1 MLPSLSR
8 ILIGVLLAASLGG
21 IVYLGA
27 AIRSVA
33 AFSRR
38 RGEEPADVLPPV
50 TVLKPVCGLE
60 HGLYENLRSFC
71 DQDYPEFQI
80 VFGVRDPDDPAI
92 PVIRRVI
99 DEFPGQDAVLVVDER
114 AVGRNLKV
122 SNLVNMAPAAR
133 HDLLVIADS
142 DMRVDGNY
150 LRAIASQF
158 GDPGVGAATC
168 LYSGTPTPGLPS
180 ALGAI
185 YVNDWFFPSVLV
197 ALAIQ
202 ELRFCFGATMA
213 IRRDALAA
221 IGGFE
226 ALEPFLAD
234 DYMLGD
240 LVARQ
245 GYEVRLCHYVVE
257 CVVSERGFRSL
268 FAHEIRW
275 ARTVRACRPV
285 GYAFSVIGN
294 CAVSMAGLFLL
305 VTRFSMPGAA
315 LLALAIALRVVL
327 HGRVRSAVRVPPAA
341 TPWLIPVRDLLCL
354 AIWAAS
360 FLGRGVIWKNWSL
373 AVRPDGRILPN
384 GADTGH
390 ENSVP

>member
-21 IVYLGA
+21 IVYLVA

-38 RGEEPADVLPPV
+38 RGEAPADVLPPV
-50 TVLKPVCGLE
+50 TVLKPICGLE

-71 DQDYPEFQI
+71 DQDYPEFQV

-99 DEFPGQDAVLVVDER
+99 DEFPGQDAVLVVDKR
-114 AVGRNLKV
+114 AIGGNLKV
-122 SNLVNMAPAAR
+122 SNLANMFPAAR
-133 HDLLVIADS
+133 HDLFVIADS
-142 DMRVDGNY
+142 DMRVDRKY
-150 LRAIASQF
+150 LRGIAAQF
-158 GDPGVGAATC
+158 GDPRVGAATC
-168 LYSGTPTPGLPS
+168 LYSGTPSRGLPS

-197 ALAIQ
+197 ALAIRK
-202 ELRFCFGATMA
+202 LRFCFGATMA
-213 IRRDALAA
+213 VRRDALAA

-226 ALEPFLAD
+226 ALAPFLAD

-245 GYEVRLCHYVVE
+245 GYEVRLCPYVVE
-257 CVVSERGFRSL
+257 CIVSEPGFRPL
-268 FAHEIRW
+268 FAREIRW

-294 CAVSMAGLFLL
+294 CAVSLAGLFLL
-305 VTRFSMPGAA
+305 ATRGSILGAA
-315 LLALAIALRVVL
+315 LLAMAIALRVVL
-327 HGRVRSAVRVPPAA
+327 HGQVRSAVRVPPPAA
-341 TPWLIPVRDLLCL
+341 FWLIPVRDLLCL

-360 FLGRGVIWKNWSL
+360 FRGRGVTWNDRRL
-373 AVRPDGRILPN
+373 TVRPDGRFPPN
-384 GADTGH
+384 GAETGH
-390 ENSVP
+390 ENPVP

>member
-21 IVYLGA
+21 IVYLVA
-27 AIRSVA
+27 AVRSVA

-38 RGEEPADVLPPV
+38 RGEEPADAPPPV

-60 HGLYENLRSFC
+60 YGLYENLRSFC
-71 DQDYPEFQI
+71 DQDYSEFQV

-99 DEFPGQDAVLVVDER
+99 DEFPGRDAVLVVDGR
-114 AVGRNLKV
+114 VVGGNLKV
-122 SNLVNMAPAAR
+122 SNLANMFPAAR

-142 DMRVDGNY
+142 DMRVDRNY
-150 LRAIASQF
+150 LRAVAAPF
-158 GDPGVGAATC
+158 GDPRVGAATC
-168 LYSGTPTPGLPS
+168 LYSGTPSPGLPS

-202 ELRFCFGATMA
+202 ELRFCLGSTMA
-213 IRRDALAA
+213 VRRDALAA

-226 ALEPFLAD
+226 ALAPYLAD
-234 DYMLGD
+234 DYMLGN
-240 LVARQ
+240 LVARR
-245 GYEVRLCHYVVE
+245 GYEVRLCPYVVE
-257 CVVSERGFRSL
+257 CIVSEPGFGSL
-268 FAHEIRW
+268 FARELRW

-294 CAVSMAGLFLL
+294 GAVSLAGLFLL
-305 VTRFSMPGAA
+305 VTRFGILGAA

-327 HGRVRSAVRVPPAA
+327 HGRVRSAVRVPPPA

-360 FLGRGVIWKNWSL
+360 FRSRGVIWKNWRL
-373 AVRPDGRILPN
+373 AVRPDGRFPPN
-384 GADTGH
+384 GAETGH
-390 ENSVP
+390 ENPVP